1 MAVSTLKKTYLK
13 TLIRG
18 NMGAE
23 WRVRA
28 IRGATTAQ
36 ENSVAAITEAVLELL
51 IELEARNQ
59 LDPQNIISV
68 LFTAT
73 RDLDAIFPAQ
83 IARQRPHWDGVA
95 LMDVQQMYVAGSLP
109 QCIRFLIHVNLPV
122 EQPIEHPYLRGAS
135 NLRPDW
141 AMEAL
146 GSQG

>member
-1 MAVSTLKKTYLK
+1 
-13 TLIRG
+13 
-18 NMGAE
+18 MGSE

-28 IRGATTAQ
+28 IRGATTAP

-51 IELEARNQ
+51 IELEARNK

-73 RDLDAIFPAQ
+73 GDLNAIFPAQ

-95 LMDVQQMYVAGSLP
+95 LMDVQQMHVVGSLP

-141 AMEAL
+141 AVEAI

>member
-1 MAVSTLKKTYLK
+1 
-13 TLIRG
+13 
-18 NMGAE
+18 MGAE

-36 ENSVAAITEAVLELL
+36 ENSVEAITEAVLELL
-51 IELEARNQ
+51 IELEARNH

-73 RDLDAIFPAQ
+73 RDLDAVFPAL

-95 LMDVQQMYVAGSLP
+95 LMDVQQMHVEGSLP
-109 QCIRFLIHVNLPV
+109 LCVRFLIHANLPI
-122 EQPIEHPYLRGAS
+122 EQSIEHPYLRGAS

-141 AMEAL
+141 AMAASP
-146 GSQG
+146 G

>member
-51 IELEARNQ
+51 TELEARNQ

-141 AMEAL
+141 SMEAL